1 MNIIADV
8 IELLFDYYLQFLQI
22 TWYTIIII
30 TLYRRR
36 APGGQ
41 DLARLMFAAAYC
53 WSQI

>member
-30 TLYRRR
+30 TRYRRSQR
-36 APGGQ
+36 PGPRSL
-41 DLARLMFAAAYC
+41 DIRCRLR